1 MSKKQW
7 IICGT
12 CSKIEKCKS
21 GKAKLINVDR
31 NSAAYNE
38 IGCFDYEQVS
48 PKQIKLF

>member
-1 MSKKQW
+1 MAKKQW

-12 CSKIEKCKS
+12 CTNLEKCS
-21 GKAKLINVDR
+21 AGKAKLINVEY
-31 NSAAYNE
+31 NSTAYND